1 MKLVFLFSFF
11 LSLLNASSF
20 RVENSLITYFGVHY
34 LHKWEGS
41 TSDVKGVV
49 SYDKNIDQYECSI
62 SVPLS
67 TFSSGNDNRDSNMLV
82 YCRAFDFPNINFQ
95 STSIKVNEST
105 LEIEGKIEFAGEEKE
120 IKTNAKLNSLDNNLF
135 AIEGELDILL
145 SEFKVERPSLLFV
158 EIEDL
163 VKIKY
168 SIQGLSLIHI

>member
-1 MKLVFLFSFF
+1 MKLVLLFSFF

-95 STSIKVNEST
+95 STSIKVSEST

-168 SIQGLSLIHI
+168 SIQGVKNE

>member
-11 LSLLNASSF
+11 LPLLNASSF

-82 YCRAFDFPNINFQ
+82 YCKAFDFPNINFQ

-105 LEIEGKIEFAGEEKE
+105 LEIEGKIEFAGEERE

-168 SIQGLSLIHI
+168 SIQGVKNE

>member
-1 MKLVFLFSFF
+1 MKLVYLFSFF
-11 LSLLNASSF
+11 LSLTNASSF

-49 SYDKNIDQYECSI
+49 SYDKNVDQYECSI

-82 YCRAFDFPNINFQ
+82 YCKAFDFPNIKFQ
-95 STSIKVNEST
+95 STSIVVKEKT
-105 LEIEGKIEFAGEEKE
+105 LEIVGRIEFAGEEKE
-120 IKTNAKLNSLDNNLF
+120 VKTDAKLISLDNNLF

-145 SEFKVERPSLLFV
+145 SEFEVERPSLLFV

-168 SIQGLSLIHI
+168 SIKGVQNE

>member
-62 SVPLS
+62 SVPLN
-67 TFSSGNDNRDSNMLV
+67 TFSSGNDNRDSNMLI
-82 YCRAFDFPNINFQ
+82 YCKAFDFPNINFQ

-168 SIQGLSLIHI
+168 SIQGVKNE

>member
-20 RVENSLITYFGVHY
+20 RIENSLITYFGVHY

-49 SYDKNIDQYECSI
+49 SHDINIDQYECSI

-105 LEIEGKIEFAGEEKE
+105 LEIEGKIEFAG
-120 IKTNAKLNSLDNNLF
+120 
-135 AIEGELDILL
+135 
-145 SEFKVERPSLLFV
+145 
-158 EIEDL
+158 
-163 VKIKY
+163 
-168 SIQGLSLIHI
+168 

>member
-62 SVPLS
+62 SVPLN

-105 LEIEGKIEFAGEEKE
+105 LEIRGKIEFAGEEKE
-120 IKTNAKLNSLDNNLF
+120 VKTNAKLNSLDNNLF

-168 SIQGLSLIHI
+168 SIQGVKNE

>member
-1 MKLVFLFSFF
+1 MKLVFLFSFA
-11 LSLLNASSF
+11 LSLLNASTF
-20 RVENSLITYFGVHY
+20 RIENSLITYFGVHY

-168 SIQGLSLIHI
+168 SIQGVKNE

>member
-41 TSDVKGVV
+41 TSDVKGAV

-120 IKTNAKLNSLDNNLF
+120 VKTNAKLNSLDNNLF

-168 SIQGLSLIHI
+168 SIQGVKNE

>member
-20 RVENSLITYFGVHY
+20 RIENSLITYLGVHY

-62 SVPLS
+62 LIPLN

-95 STSIKVNEST
+95 STSIKVKGSA

-120 IKTNAKLNSLDNNLF
+120 IKTNAKLNRLDNNLF

-168 SIQGLSLIHI
+168 SIQGVKNE

>member
-11 LSLLNASSF
+11 LSLSNASSF

-49 SYDKNIDQYECSI
+49 SYDKNVDQYECSI

-168 SIQGLSLIHI
+168 SIQGVKNE

>member
-82 YCRAFDFPNINFQ
+82 YCKAFDFPNINFQ
-95 STSIKVNEST
+95 STSIKVNENT

-135 AIEGELDILL
+135 TIEGELDILL

-168 SIQGLSLIHI
+168 SIQGVKNE

>member
-20 RVENSLITYFGVHY
+20 RIENSLITYFGVHY

-41 TSDVKGVV
+41 TSDVNGVV
-49 SYDKNIDQYECSI
+49 SYNKASEQYECSI

-67 TFSSGNDNRDSNMLV
+67 TFSSGNNNRDSNMLV
-82 YCRAFDFPNINFQ
+82 YCKAFDFPNINFQ

-105 LEIEGKIEFAGEEKE
+105 LKIKGKIEFAGEERE

-168 SIQGLSLIHI
+168 SIQGVKNE

>member
-1 MKLVFLFSFF
+1 MKLAFLFSFF

-82 YCRAFDFPNINFQ
+82 YCRAFEFPNINFQ

-135 AIEGELDILL
+135 TIEGELNILL

-168 SIQGLSLIHI
+168 LIQGVKNE

>member
-20 RVENSLITYFGVHY
+20 RIENSLITYFGVHY

-105 LEIEGKIEFAGEEKE
+105 LEIEGKIEFAGEEKD

-168 SIQGLSLIHI
+168 SIQGVKNE

>member
-82 YCRAFDFPNINFQ
+82 YCKAFDFPNINFQ

-105 LEIEGKIEFAGEEKE
+105 LEIEGKIEFAGEEKD
-120 IKTNAKLNSLDNNLF
+120 IKTNAKLNILDNNFF

-168 SIQGLSLIHI
+168 SIQGVKNE

>member
-20 RVENSLITYFGVHY
+20 RVEKSLITYFGVHY

-168 SIQGLSLIHI
+168 SIQGVKNE

>member
-82 YCRAFDFPNINFQ
+82 YCKAFDFPNINFQ

-105 LEIEGKIEFAGEEKE
+105 LEIEGKIEFAGEEKK
-120 IKTNAKLNSLDNNLF
+120 IKTNAKLHILDNNLF
-135 AIEGELDILL
+135 AIKGELDILL

-168 SIQGLSLIHI
+168 SIQGVKNE

>member
-1 MKLVFLFSFF
+1 MKLIFLFFFF

-82 YCRAFDFPNINFQ
+82 YCRALDFPNINFQ

-168 SIQGLSLIHI
+168 SIQGVKNE

>member
-1 MKLVFLFSFF
+1 MKLFFLFSFF

-168 SIQGLSLIHI
+168 SIQGVKNE

>member
-1 MKLVFLFSFF
+1 MKLVFLFFFF

-168 SIQGLSLIHI
+168 SIQGVKNE

>member
-67 TFSSGNDNRDSNMLV
+67 TFSSGNDNGDSNMLV

-168 SIQGLSLIHI
+168 SIQGVKNE

>member
-11 LSLLNASSF
+11 LSLSNASSF

-163 VKIKY
+163 VRIKY
-168 SIQGLSLIHI
+168 SIQGVKNE

>member
-1 MKLVFLFSFF
+1 MKLVILFSFF

-20 RVENSLITYFGVHY
+20 RLENSLITYFGVHY

-41 TSDVKGVV
+41 TSDVNGVV
-49 SYDKNIDQYECSI
+49 SYNKASEQYECSI

-82 YCRAFDFPNINFQ
+82 YCKAFDFPNINFQ
-95 STSIKVNEST
+95 STSIKVQDNT
-105 LEIEGKIEFAGEEKE
+105 LEIEGRIEFAGKEKE
-120 IKTNAKLNSLDNNLF
+120 IKTGAKLISLDNNLF

-145 SEFKVERPSLLFV
+145 SEFEVERPSLLFV

-168 SIQGLSLIHI
+168 SIKGVQNE

>member
-49 SYDKNIDQYECSI
+49 SYDKNVDQYECSI

-82 YCRAFDFPNINFQ
+82 YCKAFDFPNINFQ

-168 SIQGLSLIHI
+168 SIQGVKNE

>member
-82 YCRAFDFPNINFQ
+82 YCKAFDFPNINFQ

-168 SIQGLSLIHI
+168 SIQGVINE

>member
-11 LSLLNASSF
+11 LSLSNASSF

-120 IKTNAKLNSLDNNLF
+120 IKTNAKLNRLDNNLF

-168 SIQGLSLIHI
+168 SIQGVKNE

>member
-1 MKLVFLFSFF
+1 MKLVILFSFF

-20 RVENSLITYFGVHY
+20 RIENSLITYFGVHY

-41 TSDVKGVV
+41 TSDVNGVV
-49 SYDKNIDQYECSI
+49 SYNKASEQYECSI
-62 SVPLS
+62 SVPVS

-82 YCRAFDFPNINFQ
+82 YCKAFDFPNINFQ

-168 SIQGLSLIHI
+168 SIQGVKNE

>member
-62 SVPLS
+62 SVPLN

-120 IKTNAKLNSLDNNLF
+120 VKTNAKLNSLDNNLF

-168 SIQGLSLIHI
+168 SIQGVKNE

>member
-135 AIEGELDILL
+135 TIEGELDILL

-168 SIQGLSLIHI
+168 SIKGVQNE

>member
-1 MKLVFLFSFF
+1 MKLVILFCFF

-20 RVENSLITYFGVHY
+20 RIENSLITYFGVHY

-41 TSDVKGVV
+41 TSDVNGVV
-49 SYDKNIDQYECSI
+49 SYNKASEQYECSI

-82 YCRAFDFPNINFQ
+82 YCKAFDFPNINFQ

-120 IKTNAKLNSLDNNLF
+120 IKTNAKLNRLDNNLF

-168 SIQGLSLIHI
+168 SIKGVQNE

>member
-82 YCRAFDFPNINFQ
+82 YCKAFDFPNINFQ

-168 SIQGLSLIHI
+168 SIKGVQNE